1 MPPDPGVVFGNLLS
15 GCIRDVWVEQDRMA
29 VVEGVMFLILG
40 AASSVATTY
49 LLSMAGIFV

>member
-1 MPPDPGVVFGNLLS
+1 VVFGNLLS